1 MILPNNRLENYM
13 AIQKTSREEILK
25 QSAKLFKTKGYYN
38 TSMSDIATAC
48 GLLKGSIYH
57 HFKSKDDIG
66 IESLKF
72 IHEYFRNE
80 IFSIAYRDD
89 LRTLEKIKLIVKKTD
104 DYFLHSEGG
113 CLLGNLALEVSWTD
127 IKFKDEIKDYF
138 TNWEKALYTIF
149 KEKINDNKA
158 HELSKEFVESIQGSI
173 MMMNLYNDKERYL
186 KVGQKMI
193 HLLE

>member
-1 MILPNNRLENYM
+1 M
-13 AIQKTSREEILK
+13 AIQKTSREDILK
-25 QSAKLFKTKGYYN
+25 QSARLFKIKGYYN
-38 TSMSDIATAC
+38 TSMSDIADAC

-127 IKFKDEIKDYF
+127 LKFKDEIKDYF
-138 TNWEKALYTIF
+138 TNWEKALYIIF

-158 HELSKEFVESIQGSI
+158 DELSKELVESIQGSI

-193 HLLE
+193 YLLE

>member
-1 MILPNNRLENYM
+1 MILPNNRLGNYM
-13 AIQKTSREEILK
+13 AIQKTSREDILK
-25 QSAKLFKTKGYYN
+25 QSARLFKIKGYYN
-38 TSMSDIATAC
+38 TSMSDIADAC

-127 IKFKDEIKDYF
+127 LKFKDEIKDYF
-138 TNWEKALYTIF
+138 TNWEKALYIIF

-158 HELSKEFVESIQGSI
+158 DELSKELVESIQGSI

-193 HLLE
+193 YLLE

>member
-1 MILPNNRLENYM
+1 MILPNNRLGNYM
-13 AIQKTSREEILK
+13 AIQKTTHEDILK
-25 QSAKLFKTKGYYN
+25 QSARLFKIKGYYN

-158 HELSKEFVESIQGSI
+158 DELSKEFVESIQGSI

>member
-1 MILPNNRLENYM
+1 M

-38 TSMSDIATAC
+38 TPMSDIATAC

-72 IHEYFRNE
+72 IHKYFKDE
-80 IFSIAYRDD
+80 IFSIAYKND
-89 LRTLEKIKLIVKKTD
+89 LKALAKIKLIVKKTD
-104 DYFLHSEGG
+104 DYFLHSKGG

-127 IKFKDEIKDYF
+127 SKFKDEIKDYF
-138 TNWEKALYTIF
+138 TNWEKALYIIF
-149 KEKINDNKA
+149 KEKFNDNKA
-158 HELSKEFVESIQGSI
+158 YELSKEFVESIQGSI
-173 MMMNLYNDKERYL
+173 MMMNLYNDQERYL

-193 HLLE
+193 HLLA

>member
-1 MILPNNRLENYM
+1 M

-38 TSMSDIATAC
+38 TSMSDIADAC

-173 MMMNLYNDKERYL
+173 MMMNLYNDKKRYL